1 MREIDQRYTRPESKS
16 QIDSLNMLARE
27 ARDSPP
33 SPRASAR
40 WENWKPASA
49 PVPALPRIIT
59 SNNKKL
65 NKELKETGKLAKKIL
80 KRLQAE
86 EKQVREMID
95 KAYNLSTP
103 KQTIDLLNSLIFS
116 YREYE
121 LKKGE
126 LRDDEVYGSIWT
138 NNELDRD
145 PLDAYGGNKKNKN
158 KKLKKVRKHKGI
170 VQTGGKSGKLKKG
183 YKYSGKKLKNGSA
196 EIVKVN
202 KN

>member
-1 MREIDQRYTRPESKS
+1 MSNIDEYQESRMREIDQRYTRPESKS

-65 NKELKETGKLAKKIL
+65 NKELIETGKRAKKIL

-86 EKQVREMID
+86 EKQVREKID
-95 KAYNLSTP
+95 EAYNLSTP

-126 LRDDEVYGSIWT
+126 LRDDEVYG
-138 NNELDRD
+138 
-145 PLDAYGGNKKNKN
+145 GNKKNKN
-158 KKLKKVRKHKGI
+158 KKSKKVRKHKGI